1 MFAII
6 GAAIVFISVIGGY
19 LLEHGNLHVLFQPVE
34 LLIIGGAATGSFII
48 ASPMKVI
55 KAVIGDIGKILAGK
69 AYSKADYIEVLILM
83 SEIFSKIRKEGLVS
97 IEADVDNPGESKI
110 FSNYPKFLKNHHAV
124 DLVADTLRTVMTTS
138 IAPHEL
144 ESLLDTEL
152 EAHHEES
159 LIPSKS
165 INTVADGLPGL
176 GIVAAVLGVVIT
188 MGKISEPPE
197 VLGHSI
203 GAALVGTF
211 LGVLGCYGF
220 VGPVA
225 KNLEFVANEDKEY
238 MNVLKVSLVAFVGGA
253 APQISVEF
261 GRRVIPANVKPSF
274 VEVEEAIRERKTK

>member
-6 GAAIVFISVIGGY
+6 GAVVVLISVVGGY
-19 LLEHGNLHVLFQPVE
+19 ILEKGNLHVIFQPVE
-34 LLIIGGAATGSFII
+34 MLIIFGAAIGGFII

-55 KAVIGDIGKILAGK
+55 KSVIGGISNILSGK
-69 AYSKADYIEVLILM
+69 AYSKADYMEVLLLM

-97 IEADVDNPGESKI
+97 IEADVDNPEESKI

-124 DLVADTLRTVMTTS
+124 SLVADTLRTVMTTS

-152 EAHHEES
+152 EANHEE
-159 LIPSKS
+159 LMIPSKS
-165 INTVADGLPGL
+165 VSNVADSLPGL

-188 MGKISEPPE
+188 MGKINEPPE

-211 LGVLGCYGF
+211 LGVLMCYGF
-220 VGPVA
+220 VGPA
-225 KNLEFVANEDKEY
+225 ARNLEYIANEEKEY
-238 MNVLKVSLVAFVGGA
+238 MNVLKIALVAFVGGA
-253 APQISVEF
+253 APQIAVEF
-261 GRRVIPANVKPSF
+261 GRRVIPGNVKPTF
-274 VEVEEAIRERKTK
+274 VEVEEAIRELKK